1 MQNIRTATPIFVKG
15 SIKPTDSYRIE
26 SIDLLRGL
34 IMIIMAIDHVR
45 DYFHAG
51 AFVNDPMDLQTT
63 TPVLFF
69 TRWIT
74 HYCAPL
80 FMFLSGVSASLVG
93 ERKGLAHLTPFL
105 VKRGI
110 WLIFLE
116 LTVVCFAWFFNP
128 MFTTQLFAV
137 IWALGWSMI
146 CLAGF
151 IHLPKWLTISMGLL
165 LVFGHNLLDV
175 VHVSSPFAAS
185 FAWSVLH
192 ERSFFHI
199 GAVNVIP
206 AYPLIPWIG
215 VMALGYCLGS
225 IYKKDSDA
233 TKRKRFLMYAGLAS
247 IFLFIAIRYS
257 NFYGD
262 SSKWKVQALP
272 LHTVFSFLSVSKYP
286 PSLLYLLMTIGPGLV
301 FLSLTENTNGGIAQR
316 IKTIGRVPLFFYLAH
331 LYFIHIGSLVAAVL
345 SGRSWTDMV
354 NFHTWISGEQ
364 KLQGYGFSLGVVYV
378 VWATLI
384 VILYFLCKKYDR
396 YKSSHKEKWWLS
408 YL

>member
-1 MQNIRTATPIFVKG
+1 MQNIRTATPMFVKG
-15 SIKPTDSYRIE
+15 SIKPTDSYRIQ

-45 DYFHAG
+45 DYFHAA
-51 AFVNDPMDLQTT
+51 AFTDDPMNLQTT
-63 TPVLFF
+63 SPILFF

-93 ERKGLAHLTPFL
+93 ERKGKGYLTLFL

-128 MFTTQLFAV
+128 TFTTELFGV

-146 CLAGF
+146 FLAGF
-151 IHLPKWLTISMGLL
+151 VHLPKWLTISIGLL
-165 LVFGHNLLDV
+165 LVFGHNLLDGA
-175 VHVSSPFAAS
+175 HVNSSLPAS
-185 FAWSVLH
+185 FVWSVLH
-192 ERSFFHI
+192 ERQFFPI
-199 GAVNVIP
+199 GPFNIIA

-225 IYKKDSDA
+225 IYKKDADA
-233 TKRKRFLMYAGLAS
+233 KKRKRFLMYAGLTS
-247 IFLFIAIRYS
+247 VLLFIFIRYS
-257 NFYGD
+257 NLYGD
-262 SSKWKVQALP
+262 SSKWQEQSSP
-272 LHTVFSFLSVSKYP
+272 LYTVFSFLSLTKYP

-301 FLSLTENTNGGIAQR
+301 FLSLTENVNGGLSQM
-316 IKTIGRVPLFFYLAH
+316 IKTIGRVPMFFYLAH
-331 LYFIHIGSLVAAVL
+331 LYLIHTASLIAAVL
-345 SGRSWTDMV
+345 SGRSWSDMV
-354 NFHTWISGEQ
+354 GFSTWISFEQ
-364 KLQGYGFSLGVVYV
+364 KLNGYGFSLGVVYA
-378 VWATLI
+378 VWAGVI
-384 VILYFLCKKYDR
+384 VVLYFLCKRYDL